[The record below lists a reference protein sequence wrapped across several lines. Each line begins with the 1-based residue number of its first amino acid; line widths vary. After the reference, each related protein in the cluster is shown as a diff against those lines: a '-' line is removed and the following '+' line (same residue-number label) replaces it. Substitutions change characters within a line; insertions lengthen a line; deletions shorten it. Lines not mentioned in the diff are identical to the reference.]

1 MSSDKSNDKD
11 KPDFEQ
17 QLAELESIVTCL
29 EDGSLSL
36 EVSMQQYERG
46 VTIANQCQQSLQSAT
61 QRLEKLNT
69 DNNKVE
75 SWHLATDDSSE

>member
-1 MSSDKSNDKD
+1 MSDD

-17 QLAELESIVTCL
+17 QLAELESIVARL

-75 SWHLATDDSSE
+75 SWQVAADDSSE